1 MYNGKDISPRF
12 WHVFIGTNTH
22 YAVALPLNDKKAS
35 SVKKTLTE
43 FINEYKPYKLTS
55 DEESAFIEKGNVKLL
70 TDHKVRIHIITE
82 QNHSSLGI
90 IDRFIRTLRD
100 MNIPVDKSKR
110 QSHDIKYKSIT
121 PKRMK
126 KLLEIYNS
134 TYHSRIECTPFEM
147 FSDPNKEKEY
157 IFKQIE
163 KKERQEGIKN
173 FRLQNGW
180 FVRYLL
186 PRSKGMTKKRFQYS
200 WECYQ
205 ISSHRG
211 NMYTLMA
218 QDGTV
223 MNLPRY
229 RLLLCNQDGT
239 KPKNIK
245 WAETIPSKNN
255 GEITKIVSYDQK
267 TNKYIVQFTTT
278 NGEEKYDEIPASYL
292 RGNFPQDLSEME
304 REFRLGL
311 NL

>member
-1 MYNGKDISPRF
+1 
-12 WHVFIGTNTH
+12 
-22 YAVALPLNDKKAS
+22 
-35 SVKKTLTE
+35 
-43 FINEYKPYKLTS
+43 
-55 DEESAFIEKGNVKLL
+55 
-70 TDHKVRIHIITE
+70 
-82 QNHSSLGI
+82 
-90 IDRFIRTLRD
+90 
-100 MNIPVDKSKR
+100 
-110 QSHDIKYKSIT
+110 
-121 PKRMK
+121 
-126 KLLEIYNS
+126 
-134 TYHSRIECTPFEM
+134 M

-223 MNLPRY
+223 MNFPRY

-239 KPKNIK
+239 KQKNIK

-304 REFRLGL
+304 KEFRLGL